1 MKKIVSILTVL
12 AIVASLFLMAMPMTV
27 SAEAVEFSGDASQIP
42 EGKIVL
48 TADIKGEF
56 RKSSGKYEID
66 LNGHSWTHNGPA
78 VYLTGTAELV
88 IYNGTID
95 NSAGTSDGFS
105 IEDNAKVTATN
116 VTVIGGAGSAD
127 AFWIKGGN
135 ATITDCTISA
145 GKAGVD
151 VDNGNGNAVVSVNG
165 GKFVNYTGGADAR
178 NCAIE
183 IRRDGAISLTGN
195 ITFENNKILA
205 GTTMNKTLGESISV
219 TGSYEATLADPSVN
233 NPGAASPS
241 TYTTISY
248 KAVKVSKSIDYFN
261 GAKGSIADCNVFEGQ
276 DAITILGWI
285 ITDAGLSNVK
295 YAIDG
300 GTPVEL
306 GPTRERSD
314 VVAHVNY
321 TGELVAANKVGIG
334 LNNEHAKI
342 DIKGLE
348 IGEHVVKLYAFTNAG
363 TQVEAGSFKVTV
375 LAPLADGEVADL
387 STIKEPGEYKLVAD
401 VKGNLTL
408 TSGDYVID
416 LNGHTWTNGGIA
428 LNIQGAK
435 VTLTDTVGT
444 GYIKATNDCID
455 ISSGSITVTDAT
467 VIAEGDGL
475 DAIFVGGG
483 VVVTNNATLYAGKSG
498 INASQ
503 AAVDIT
509 VNGGTFGGVYS
520 GDKFTRTAAFE
531 FRNNAKVKLNGKIN
545 FNEAAIIRRSNNHKI
560 TWDESF
566 ILGEGATASFASDDT
581 DIGVFYDQQYHSNSI
596 YYTYKTPANVGFT
609 PHSGH
614 YGSPAMWL
622 KNPNHYYEMIFN
634 AEGDFNS
641 ITSSFWASNDGTTC
655 TIDIYSW
662 NSDRAT
668 TLAGEPVVSLTQE
681 LKGNPSNHVME
692 FETLYA
698 GQYIVVIRCTKGYLV
713 IPVSDQ
719 AATGAEFKVTTANET
734 NLQGNKY
741 WVATIR
747 FEDSEYASFTTL
759 LKDAGESEDAPLMIF
774 DQEYNVTVGA
784 GKTFYINA
792 FWGGMN
798 VTITG
803 EGDFSVSYDG
813 TTYESKNGKVT
824 FTAAPS
830 MGRMPT
836 AFSITNKTDAA
847 VEYSLKGEYPA
858 GTMMNPEKYD
868 DKADKTINIAEG
880 NGEGYFYAFDA
891 DKDGSITLYI
901 SEITEGVN
909 GNIIIQVISP
919 DDTVKYLSLED
930 EENVVDGKLKADYKA
945 GDRVVINVAVLP
957 DASWNIPA
965 ATITLA
971 EYTEGADT
979 GDFGL
984 IALAFV
990 AVSSVVVKKRK
1001 EN

>member
-116 VTVIGGAGSAD
+116 VTVIGGAGGAD

-145 GKAGVD
+145 GKAGID
-151 VDNGNGNAVVSVNG
+151 VDNGNGNAVVLVNG

-205 GTTMNKTLGESISV
+205 GKTMNKTLGESISV
-219 TGSYEATLADPSVN
+219 KGAYEAKLANASVN
-233 NPGAASPS
+233 NPGDANPN
-241 TYTTISY
+241 TYTTIDY

-261 GAKGSIADCNVFEGQ
+261 GARGSIADCTFAKGSQ
-276 DAITILGWI
+276 SSCTLLGWI

-300 GTPVEL
+300 GAPVEL
-306 GPTRERSD
+306 GPTRERPD
-314 VVAHVNY
+314 VVAHVKY

-334 LNNEHAKI
+334 LDAEHASI
-342 DIKGLE
+342 DISGLDV
-348 IGEHVVKLYAFTNAG
+348 GEHVVTLYAYTNAG
-363 TQVEAGSFKVTV
+363 TQVEAGSFKVTITP
-375 LAPLADGEVADL
+375 PLAEGEIVNL
-387 STIKEPGEYKLVAD
+387 SAIKDPGQYKLGAD
-401 VKGNLTL
+401 VQGSITL
-408 TSGDYVID
+408 SSGDYVID
-416 LNGHTWTNGGIA
+416 LNGHKWTNSGIA
-428 LNIQGAK
+428 LNARGANI
-435 VTLTDTVGT
+435 TITDSVGG
-444 GYIKATNDCID
+444 GYIMVTANDCLD
-455 ISSGSITVTDAT
+455 INAGSLTVTDAT
-467 VIAEGDGL
+467 IIATADGM

-498 INASQ
+498 INAS
-503 AAVDIT
+503 AANVDIT

-520 GDKFTRTAAFE
+520 GDRFTRTAAFE
-531 FRNNAKVKLNGKIN
+531 FRNNAKVKLNGKIY
-545 FNEAAIIRRSNNHKI
+545 FNEGAIIRRSANHTI

-566 ILGEGATASFASDDT
+566 ILGEGATAFFDFDDT
-581 DIGVFYDQQYHSNSI
+581 DIGVHSNNQYHSNFI

-668 TLAGEPVVSLTQE
+668 TLAGEPVVSLTEE

-836 AFSITNKTDAA
+836 AFSITNKTNAA

-858 GTMMNPEKYD
+858 GSMMNPEKYD

-901 SEITEGVN
+901 SKITEGAN
-909 GNIIIQVISP
+909 GNITIQVISP
-919 DDTVKYLSLED
+919 DYTVKYLSLD
-930 EENVVDGKLKADYKA
+930 ENGVDGKLTADYKA
-945 GDRVVINVAVLP
+945 GDQVVINVAVLP

>member
-48 TADIKGEF
+48 TDDISGEF
-56 RKSSGKYEID
+56 NRSSGKYEID
-66 LNGHSWTHNGPA
+66 LNGHKWTHNGPA
-78 VYLTGTAELV
+78 VYLKGTAELV
-88 IYNGTID
+88 IYNGTVD

-105 IEDNAKVTATN
+105 LEDDAKVTATN
-116 VTVIGGAGSAD
+116 VTVIGGKGGAD

-145 GKAGVD
+145 GKAGID

-165 GKFVNYTGGADAR
+165 GKFVNYTGDADAR
-178 NCAIE
+178 MCAIE

-205 GTTMNKTLGESISV
+205 GKTMNKTLGESISV
-219 TGSYEATLADPSVN
+219 KGAYEAKLANASVN
-233 NPGAASPS
+233 NPGGANPA
-241 TYTTISY
+241 TYTTIDY
-248 KAVKVSKSIDYFN
+248 KAVN
-261 GAKGSIADCNVFEGQ
+261 GIANLSDIKDPGQYKLGADVQGSI
-276 DAITILGWI
+276 
-285 ITDAGLSNVK
+285 
-295 YAIDG
+295 
-300 GTPVEL
+300 
-306 GPTRERSD
+306 
-314 VVAHVNY
+314 
-321 TGELVAANKVGIG
+321 
-334 LNNEHAKI
+334 
-342 DIKGLE
+342 
-348 IGEHVVKLYAFTNAG
+348 
-363 TQVEAGSFKVTV
+363 
-375 LAPLADGEVADL
+375 
-387 STIKEPGEYKLVAD
+387 
-401 VKGNLTL
+401 TL

-416 LNGHTWTNGGIA
+416 LNGHTWTNGGAAA

-444 GYIKATNDCID
+444 GYIKATYDCID

-467 VIAEGDGL
+467 VIAEGAGW

-520 GDKFTRTAAFE
+520 GARDTRTSAFE

-545 FNEAAIIRRSNNHKI
+545 FNEAAIIRRSNNHTI

-581 DIGVFYDQQYHSNSI
+581 DIGVYYGEQYHSNFI
-596 YYTYKTPANVGFT
+596 YYTHKTPANVGFT

-614 YGSPAMWL
+614 YGSPVMWL
-622 KNPNHYYEMIFN
+622 NPNHYYEMIFN

-668 TLAGEPVVSLTQE
+668 TLAGEPVVSLTEE
-681 LKGNPSNHVME
+681 LIGNPSNHVME
-692 FETLYA
+692 FDTLDA

-713 IPVSDQ
+713 IPVSGE
-719 AATGAEFKVTTANET
+719 AATGAEFKVTTVNRD

-759 LKDAGESEDAPLMIF
+759 LKDAGESEEAPLLIF
-774 DQEYNVTVGA
+774 DQEYKVTVGA

-813 TTYESKNGKVT
+813 TTYESENGKVT
-824 FTAAPS
+824 FAAAPS

-868 DKADKTINIAEG
+868 DQADKTIKTEEG

-919 DDTVKYLSLED
+919 DDTVKYLSLE
-930 EENVVDGKLKADYKA
+930 ENGVDGKLTADYKA

-957 DASWNIPA
+957 DASWNVPA